1 MKLLVA
7 VLVADTASNSS
18 ALATSPRGMED
29 GQGGKMIRD
38 GLPCRLIWNENGL
51 LNPCAYLIDQIG
63 LEYPWSRRVSSILE
77 NLLQLPHGHA
87 RNRNAAKAVSGRW
100 RVEGGERSWGEM
112 GHDDVWK

>member
-7 VLVADTASNSS
+7 VLVADTASNSA
-18 ALATSPRGMED
+18 ALATSPRPRGMED

-38 GLPCRLIWNENGL
+38 GLSRRLIWNDNGL

-63 LEYPWSRRVSSILE
+63 LEYSWSRRMSSILE

-87 RNRNAAKAVSGRW
+87 HNRNAAKAVSGR
-100 RVEGGERSWGEM
+100 
-112 GHDDVWK
+112 